1 MTLSDFQPKG
11 PPDGTCTQV
20 TTGVCSS
27 EFLASVLADHHGVM
41 IAYCNDKFLI
51 VSATGEIGP
60 KFDSN
65 LNDIPFPPG
74 KADTN
79 YVTGQDTRAYVQ
91 AQSLYYPLGVTD
103 LSTSSGSVNNID
115 VFDVTTGI
123 GAYSYLIKSA
133 TNTPYSL
140 PSDNGVGMAVN
151 GQPIFPVY
159 NNNAGFTTP
168 KCEVD
173 RCNLHVGQ
181 GGGSP
186 HFHGDMFGDDA
197 EGGTTC
203 LYGPSD
209 YANGATG
216 HPPVVGFSYDG
227 HLIYGRYL
235 DDSAPG
241 FAAPLL
247 DACGGHSHDVTG
259 TDENGISLQ
268 EYHYHTQIFD
278 ATVEAGSIAD
288 TNEAYV
294 VSTPGPY
301 QCWKADLT
309 QSAGSSAL
317 QAATADADGQYS
329 TQNAMSYRCSGM
341 TGELCCMPS

>member
-1 MTLSDFQPKG
+1 MTLSDFEPKG

-27 EFLASVLADHHGVM
+27 EFLASVFADHHGVM

-74 KADTN
+74 KAGTN

-247 DACGGHSHDVTG
+247 DACGGHSHDVAG